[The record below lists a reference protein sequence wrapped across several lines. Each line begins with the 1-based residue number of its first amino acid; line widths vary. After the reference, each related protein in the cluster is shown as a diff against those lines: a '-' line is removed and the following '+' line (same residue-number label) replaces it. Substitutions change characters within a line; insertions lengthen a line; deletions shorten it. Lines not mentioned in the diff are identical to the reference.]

1 MKRSKL
7 ISKEDQVFT
16 KNGKYMFTV
25 SMTDRAKELLDDEG
39 WDRLKESWLHY
50 RNRTRLDREEEKHKT
65 IQIARELAVCYNK
78 NFKL

>member
-16 KNGKYMFTV
+16 ENGKYMFSV
-25 SMTDRAKELLDDEG
+25 SMTDKAKELLDNEG
-39 WDRLKESWLHY
+39 WDENKESWLHY

-65 IQIARELAVCYNK
+65 NQIARELVVCYNK